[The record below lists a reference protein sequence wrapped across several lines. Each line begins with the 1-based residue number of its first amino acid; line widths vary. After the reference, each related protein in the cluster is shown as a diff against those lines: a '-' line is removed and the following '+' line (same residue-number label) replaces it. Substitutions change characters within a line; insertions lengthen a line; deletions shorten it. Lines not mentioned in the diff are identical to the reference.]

1 MSRKVNVTSTLLRAA
16 NLSKHF
22 PITGGVFRK
31 TIGQVMAVQGVSF
44 DLQQGTTLGLVGESG
59 SGKSTLARV
68 LVGLLNPSEGQAC
81 YRLDDDL
88 KDMAQFTSIELSRFR
103 RNVQLVFQDPNYS
116 LNPRMTVR
124 DIVAEPMDI
133 QRIGTRRENTKR
145 VEELLSHVGLASYH
159 LNRYPHQ
166 FSGGQRQ
173 RIGIA
178 RALSLEPK
186 LIVCDEPVSALD
198 VSVQAQV
205 LNLLKDLQTEFGLAY
220 LFIAHD
226 LSVVSHVSD
235 RVMVMYLGR
244 IVETANADELYST
257 PQHPYTEAL
266 LSAVPQLWSRQPTQ
280 SKGDSSSV
288 VPSPSNPPPGCHFH
302 PRCPYATEQC
312 KVEPPPLREINLSDQ
327 GTRHVACHHAEKL
340 NLKGAVQAPS

>member
-1 MSRKVNVTSTLLRAA
+1 MTNTLLQATH
-16 NLSKHF
+16 LSKQF
-22 PITGGVFRK
+22 PITGGLFRK
-31 TIGQVMAVQGVSF
+31 TIGQVRAVQDVSF
-44 DLQQGTTLGLVGESG
+44 DLQKGTTLGLVGESG

-68 LVGLLNPSEGQAC
+68 LVGLLNPSEGEIL

-88 KDMAQFTSIELSRFR
+88 KNMAQFTSLELSRFR

-133 QRIGTRRENTKR
+133 QRLGTRRANTKR
-145 VEELLSHVGLASYH
+145 VEELLNHVGLASYH

-178 RALSLEPK
+178 RALSLGPK
-186 LIVCDEPVSALD
+186 LIICDEPVSALD

-205 LNLLKDLQTEFGLAY
+205 LNLLKDLQTELGLSY

-244 IVETANADELYST
+244 VVEIADADDLYST

-266 LSAVPQLWSRQPTQ
+266 LSAVPRVWAPQPTEAR
-280 SKGDSSSV
+280 SNSSSE
-288 VPSPSNPPPGCHFH
+288 VPSPSNPPSGCYFH
-302 PRCPYATEQC
+302 PRCPYATDQC
-312 KVEPPPLREINLSDQ
+312 RVQAPPLREITLSGQ
-327 GTRHVACHHAEKL
+327 GSRLVACHHAERL
-340 NLKGAVQAPS
+340 NLNGALPVLS